1 MTQQHRVWGSPSML
15 QGVATTLALIVG
27 SSLAKEDNSAEPVL
41 TDFDEWVA
49 PKLGINVTEKESLV
63 EEVWVK
69 DVVWEAMVTTAW
81 MDYITR
87 LNRDK
92 ALYGVTLEPLEL
104 ALLTGQETLAL
115 ERSILGYQVSMSLRD
130 LQLEGLSGL
139 SLKNLSLSRDRN
151 LTSIFTEAIL
161 DAPYLLLTGIYN
173 MEGTAKESLLS
184 YLLPDISSEGDQ
196 EFSINITRA
205 RIRADLQVELVGGCD
220 ETGNVSPVVTK
231 IEFPFSYRDLE
242 FKFDN
247 LGSTVAAAVEGLGGW
262 VIEYQRSLLVNLIR
276 EYIGSE
282 VATFVCSSYE
292 RVGIDRSIVDTED
305 WESPIWRDSR
315 FKYLLTLEEKPL
327 IRDRLAESTV
337 STIFEETIMR
347 HLATRGSQL
356 RTQLDPLP
364 LFPIEFGFKK
374 DVYSAD
380 VEACD
385 AYIHNIK
392 TAKFDSMFLA
402 RDPSLEYSALRV
414 QFSLPITWVT
424 GFYKLRN
431 AYLFTFIPAGG
442 SGDFNVD
449 LKDVRVSLAVIL
461 RHTEELGLQM
471 EHFRV
476 DIGWQTIV
484 FKFDGL
490 WSGLE
495 EIADKVMNQFGLG
508 NVLVAKQKQ
517 YIMSEIKTYVRGLA
531 VCMMWSPSQGIDLC
545 MRDFWIGLGWE
556 WPWVYPTCK

>member
-1 MTQQHRVWGSPSML
+1 MVSPSWL
-15 QGVATTLALIVG
+15 QVVATTLALILG
-27 SSLAKEDNSAEPVL
+27 SSLAEEDDSVEPQM

-49 PKLGINVTEKESLV
+49 PKLGINVTENESLV
-63 EEVWVK
+63 EEVWVR

-87 LNRDK
+87 LNREK

-104 ALLTGQETLAL
+104 ALLTGQETLSL
-115 ERSILGYQVSMSLRD
+115 ERSILGYEVSMSLRD
-130 LQLEGLSGL
+130 LELEGLSGL
-139 SLKNLSLSRDRN
+139 SLNNLSLSRDRN
-151 LTSIFTEAIL
+151 LTSIFTEAVL
-161 DAPYLLLTGIYN
+161 DAPYLLLTGVYN
-173 MEGTAKESLLS
+173 MEGTAKKSLLS
-184 YLLPDISSEGDQ
+184 YLLPDISSEGEQ
-196 EFSINITRA
+196 AFSINITRA
-205 RIRADLQVELVGGCD
+205 RIRADLRVELVDGCA
-220 ETGNVSPVVTK
+220 ENGEVSPVITK
-231 IEFPFSYRDLE
+231 IEFPFSYGDLQ

-262 VIEYQRSLLVNLIR
+262 VIEYQRTLLVNLIR
-276 EYIGSE
+276 AYIGSE
-282 VATFVCSSYE
+282 VASFVCSTYE
-292 RVGIDRSIVDTED
+292 RVGVEGSMVDTED
-305 WESPIWRDSR
+305 WESPVWTDSR
-315 FKYLLTLEEKPL
+315 FKYLLHLEGKPL

-337 STIFEETIMR
+337 STIFEETILR
-347 HLATRGSQL
+347 HLTTRGSQL

-385 AYIHNIK
+385 AYVHNIK
-392 TAKFDSMFLA
+392 MAKFDSMFLA
-402 RDPSLEYSALRV
+402 RDPDLEYSALRV
-414 QFSLPITWVT
+414 QFSLPITWVS

>member
-1 MTQQHRVWGSPSML
+1 ML
-15 QGVATTLALIVG
+15 KPVVTVFVLIL
-27 SSLAKEDNSAEPVL
+27 SSCSAEDLAEQLL
-41 TDFDEWVA
+41 TDFDQWVG
-49 PKLGINVTEKESLV
+49 PKLGINVTEKENFV
-63 EEVWVK
+63 EEVWIR

-81 MDYITR
+81 KDYISR

-92 ALYGVTLEPLEL
+92 ALYGVTIEPLEL
-104 ALLTGQETLAL
+104 ALLTGQETLSL

-282 VATFVCSSYE
+282 VTTFVCSSYE
-292 RVGIDRSIVDTED
+292 RVGIDKSIVDTED

-315 FKYLLTLEEKPL
+315 FKYLLNLEEKPL

-461 RHTEELGLQM
+461 RNTEELGLQM

-517 YIMSEIKTYVRGLA
+517 YIMDEIKTYVRGLA

-545 MRDFWIGLGWE
+545 MREFWIGLGWE

>member
-1 MTQQHRVWGSPSML
+1 V
-15 QGVATTLALIVG
+15 TTFALILG
-27 SSLAKEDNSAEPVL
+27 SSLAQGDDSVVEPLL
-41 TDFDEWVA
+41 TDFDEWVG
-49 PKLGINVTEKESLV
+49 PKLGKNVTEKENLV
-63 EEVWVK
+63 EEVWVR

-87 LNRDK
+87 LNREK

-104 ALLTGQETLAL
+104 ALLTGQETLTL
-115 ERSILGYQVSMSLRD
+115 ERSILGYQVSMALRD
-130 LQLEGLSGL
+130 LELQGLSGL
-139 SLKNLSLSRDRN
+139 SLENLSLSRDRN

-173 MEGTAKESLLS
+173 MEGTAKRSLLS

-196 EFSINITRA
+196 AFSINITKA
-205 RIRADLQVELVGGCD
+205 RIRADLRVELVGGCVED
-220 ETGNVSPVVTK
+220 REVSPVITK
-231 IEFPFSYRDLE
+231 IEFPFSYRDLQ

-247 LGSTVAAAVEGLGGW
+247 LGSTLAAAVEGLGGW

-282 VATFVCSSYE
+282 VASFVCSSYE
-292 RVGIDRSIVDTED
+292 RVGLEGSIVDTED
-305 WESPIWRDSR
+305 WDSPVWTDSR
-315 FKYLLTLEEKPL
+315 FKYLLNLEGKPL

-347 HLATRGSQL
+347 HLATQGSQL
-356 RTQLDPLP
+356 RSQLDPLH

-392 TAKFDSMFLA
+392 MAKFDSMFLA

-414 QFSLPITWVT
+414 QFSLPITWLS

-461 RHTEELGLQM
+461 RNTEELGLQM

-508 NVLVAKQKQ
+508 NVLVAKQKEF
-517 YIMSEIKTYVRGLA
+517 IMSEIKTYVRGLA

-545 MRDFWIGLGWE
+545 MRDFWVGLGWE

>member
-1 MTQQHRVWGSPSML
+1 ML
-15 QGVATTLALIVG
+15 QVVVATLAVILG
-27 SSLAKEDNSAEPVL
+27 SSQAEEVDSVEQLL
-41 TDFDEWVA
+41 TDFDQWVA
-49 PKLGINVTEKESLV
+49 PKLGRNVTEKESLV
-63 EEVWVK
+63 EEVWVR

-81 MDYITR
+81 VDYITR
-87 LNRDK
+87 LNREK
-92 ALYGVTLEPLEL
+92 ALYGVTIEPLEL
-104 ALLTGQETLAL
+104 ALLTGQERLTL
-115 ERSILGYQVSMSLRD
+115 ERSILGYQVSMSLRE

-151 LTSIFTEAIL
+151 LTSIFTEAVL
-161 DAPYLLLTGIYN
+161 DAPYLLLTGLYN

-184 YLLPDISSEGDQ
+184 YLLPDISSEGEQ
-196 EFSINITRA
+196 AFSINITRA
-205 RIRADLQVELVGGCD
+205 RIRADLRVELVAGCV
-220 ETGNVSPVVTK
+220 ENSEVSPVITK
-231 IEFPFSYRDLE
+231 IEFPFSYRDLQ

-262 VIEYQRSLLVNLIR
+262 VIEYQRTLLVNLIR
-276 EYIGSE
+276 AYIGSE
-282 VATFVCSSYE
+282 VASFVCSSYE
-292 RVGIDRSIVDTED
+292 RVGLESSMVDTED
-305 WESPIWRDSR
+305 WESPVWTDSR
-315 FKYLLTLEEKPL
+315 FKHLLHLEGKPL
-327 IRDRLAESTV
+327 IRDRFAESIV

-347 HLATRGSQL
+347 HLTTPGSQL
-356 RTQLDPLP
+356 RTQLDPLH

-385 AYIHNIK
+385 AYVHNIK
-392 TAKFDSMFLA
+392 MAKFDSMFLA

-414 QFSLPITWVT
+414 QFSLPITWVS

-517 YIMSEIKTYVRGLA
+517 YIMSEIKTYVKGLA

>member
-1 MTQQHRVWGSPSML
+1 MVSPSML
-15 QGVATTLALIVG
+15 QVVATTLALIVG
-27 SSLAKEDNSAEPVL
+27 SSFAEEDVSVEPTL

-104 ALLTGQETLAL
+104 ALLTGQETLTL

-130 LQLEGLSGL
+130 LELEGLSGL

-151 LTSIFTEAIL
+151 LTSIFTEAVL
-161 DAPYLLLTGIYN
+161 DAPYLLLTGVYN
-173 MEGTAKESLLS
+173 MEGTAKQSLLS
-184 YLLPDISSEGDQ
+184 YLLPDISSEGEQ
-196 EFSINITRA
+196 AFSINITRA
-205 RIRADLQVELVGGCD
+205 RIRADLRVELVGGCTED
-220 ETGNVSPVVTK
+220 GKVSPVITK
-231 IEFPFSYRDLE
+231 IEFPFSYRDLQ

-276 EYIGSE
+276 AYIGSE
-282 VATFVCSSYE
+282 VASFVCSSYE
-292 RVGIDRSIVDTED
+292 RVGVEGSIVDTED
-305 WESPIWRDSR
+305 WESPVWTDSR
-315 FKYLLTLEEKPL
+315 FKYLLHLEGKPL

-337 STIFEETIMR
+337 STIFEETILR
-347 HLATRGSQL
+347 HLTTRGSQL

-374 DVYSAD
+374 DVYSAN

-385 AYIHNIK
+385 AYVHNIK
-392 TAKFDSMFLA
+392 MAKFDSMFLA
-402 RDPSLEYSALRV
+402 RDLSLEYSALRV
-414 QFSLPITWVT
+414 QFSLPITWVS

>member
-1 MTQQHRVWGSPSML
+1 ML
-15 QGVATTLALIVG
+15 KPVVTVFVLIL
-27 SSLAKEDNSAEPVL
+27 SSSSAEDLAEQLL
-41 TDFDEWVA
+41 TDFDQWVG
-49 PKLGINVTEKESLV
+49 PKLGINVTEKENFV
-63 EEVWVK
+63 EEVWIR

-81 MDYITR
+81 KDYISR

-92 ALYGVTLEPLEL
+92 ALYGVTIEPLEL
-104 ALLTGQETLAL
+104 ALLTGQETLSL

-292 RVGIDRSIVDTED
+292 RVGIDKSIVDTED

-315 FKYLLTLEEKPL
+315 FKYLLNLEEKPL

-461 RHTEELGLQM
+461 RNTEELGLQM

-517 YIMSEIKTYVRGLA
+517 YIMDEIKTYVRGLA

-545 MRDFWIGLGWE
+545 MREFWIGLGWE

>member
-1 MTQQHRVWGSPSML
+1 MVSPSML
-15 QGVATTLALIVG
+15 QVVATTLTLIAG

-104 ALLTGQETLAL
+104 ALLTGQETLTL

-130 LQLEGLSGL
+130 LELEGLSGL

-151 LTSIFTEAIL
+151 LTSIFTEAVL
-161 DAPYLLLTGIYN
+161 DAPYLLLTGVYN
-173 MEGTAKESLLS
+173 MEGTAKKSLLS
-184 YLLPDISSEGDQ
+184 YLLPDISSEGEQ
-196 EFSINITRA
+196 AFSINITRA
-205 RIRADLQVELVGGCD
+205 RIRADLRVELVDGCA
-220 ETGNVSPVVTK
+220 ENGEVSPVITK
-231 IEFPFSYRDLE
+231 IEFPFSYGDLQ

-262 VIEYQRSLLVNLIR
+262 VIEYQRTLLVNLIR
-276 EYIGSE
+276 AYIGSE
-282 VATFVCSSYE
+282 VASFVCSTYE
-292 RVGIDRSIVDTED
+292 RVGVEGSMVDTED
-305 WESPIWRDSR
+305 WESPVWTDSR
-315 FKYLLTLEEKPL
+315 FKYLLHLEGKPL

-337 STIFEETIMR
+337 STIFEETILR
-347 HLATRGSQL
+347 HLTTRGSQL

-385 AYIHNIK
+385 AYVHNIK
-392 TAKFDSMFLA
+392 MAKFDSMFLA
-402 RDPSLEYSALRV
+402 RDPDLEYSALRV
-414 QFSLPITWVT
+414 QFSLPITWVS

>member
-1 MTQQHRVWGSPSML
+1 ML
-15 QGVATTLALIVG
+15 KPAVTVFVLIL
-27 SSLAKEDNSAEPVL
+27 SSCSAEDLAEQLL
-41 TDFDEWVA
+41 TDFDQWVG
-49 PKLGINVTEKESLV
+49 PKLGINVTEKENFV
-63 EEVWVK
+63 EEVWIR

-81 MDYITR
+81 KDYISR

-92 ALYGVTLEPLEL
+92 ALYGVTIEPLEL
-104 ALLTGQETLAL
+104 ALLTGQETLSL
-115 ERSILGYQVSMSLRD
+115 DRSILGYQVRMSLRD

-292 RVGIDRSIVDTED
+292 RVGIDKSIVDTED

-315 FKYLLTLEEKPL
+315 FKYLLNLEEKPL

-461 RHTEELGLQM
+461 RNTEELGLQM

-517 YIMSEIKTYVRGLA
+517 YIMDEIKTYVRGLA

-545 MRDFWIGLGWE
+545 MREFWIGLGWE

>member
-1 MTQQHRVWGSPSML
+1 MVSPSML
-15 QGVATTLALIVG
+15 QVVATTLALIVG

-104 ALLTGQETLAL
+104 ALLTGQETLTL

-130 LQLEGLSGL
+130 LELEGLSGL

-151 LTSIFTEAIL
+151 LTSIFTEAVL
-161 DAPYLLLTGIYN
+161 DAPYLLLTGVYN
-173 MEGTAKESLLS
+173 MEGTAKKSLLS
-184 YLLPDISSEGDQ
+184 YLLPDISSEGEQ
-196 EFSINITRA
+196 AFSINITRA
-205 RIRADLQVELVGGCD
+205 RIRADLRVELVDGCA
-220 ETGNVSPVVTK
+220 ENGEVSPVITK
-231 IEFPFSYRDLE
+231 IEFPFSYGDLQ

-276 EYIGSE
+276 AYIGSE
-282 VATFVCSSYE
+282 VASFVCSTYE
-292 RVGIDRSIVDTED
+292 RVGVEGSMVDTED
-305 WESPIWRDSR
+305 WESPVWTDSR
-315 FKYLLTLEEKPL
+315 FKYLLHLEGKPL

-337 STIFEETIMR
+337 STIFEETILR
-347 HLATRGSQL
+347 HLTTRGSQL

-385 AYIHNIK
+385 AYVHNIK
-392 TAKFDSMFLA
+392 MAKFDSMFLA
-402 RDPSLEYSALRV
+402 RDPDLEYSALRV
-414 QFSLPITWVT
+414 QFSLPITWVS